1 MRDLIYGMLL
11 FLAGQTL
18 IWFQTNLQFINTWA
32 KENTL
37 AMASIFSI
45 PISYMFIKAT
55 AFVVDHF
62 DGLLWPGRL
71 IGFSMG
77 MVSFALLSYVFMGE
91 GITAKTAV
99 SLVLALILVCVQVF
113 WK

>member
-45 PISYMFIKAT
+45 PISYMFIRAT
-55 AFVVDHF
+55 AFVVEHF

-91 GITAKTAV
+91 GITAKTGV
-99 SLVLALILVCVQVF
+99 SLVLALTLVCVQVF

>member
-55 AFVVDHF
+55 AFVVEHF

-77 MVSFALLSYVFMGE
+77 MVSFAFLSYVFMGE
-91 GITAKTAV
+91 GISAKTGV
-99 SLVLALILVCVQVF
+99 SLILALTLVCVQVF

>member
-1 MRDLIYGMLL
+1 MCDLLYSMLL

-55 AFVVDHF
+55 AFVVEYF
-62 DGLLWPGRL
+62 DGALWPGRL

-91 GITAKTAV
+91 GITAKTGV
-99 SLVLALILVCVQVF
+99 SLVLALTLVCVQVF

>member
-1 MRDLIYGMLL
+1 MRDLINGMLL

-18 IWFQTNLQFINTWA
+18 IWFQTNLQFLNTWS
-32 KENTL
+32 KEHPL
-37 AMASIFSI
+37 AIASIFSV

-55 AFVVDHF
+55 ELIVRYF
-62 DGLLWPGRL
+62 DGSLWPGRL

-77 MVSFALLSYVFMGE
+77 MVSFAFLSYVFMGE
-91 GITAKTAV
+91 GISAKTGV
-99 SLVLALILVCVQVF
+99 SLVLALTLVCVQVF